1 LCKKVIDELNI
12 TFGNHNNIK
21 LELVAWE
28 THTYPSVGIDAQ
40 SVINKQIGDNYD
52 IFLGIMWNRFGTPTT
67 RADSGTEEEFEN
79 AYSKFINNESE
90 VNLLFYFKDTAKNLS
105 SINIEQLM
113 KVNTFKTKLKE
124 KGVYFKYFTETDEF
138 ETLIRFALTSIL
150 QGYNSN
156 INKKEHNINIKA
168 EEVISLDA
176 EKMLDDIDDIG
187 FLESLDLA
195 TLSMQESQ
203 KSVIKMIKYMNDLST
218 NIGIQTKKISDANS
232 KPIKLQ
238 GSALRKLVDQTA
250 KIMANF
256 NNRMKAEIPVNG
268 EHFSNGIGYYNI
280 AILTF
285 SQFSVENTKTLD
297 DISSLK
303 EALKYAKSSIFSM
316 RDSISIIPTFTTN
329 FGKAKKESVKI
340 LTELMNEF
348 QTHINLVDQLE
359 INIKGLISESN
370 D

>member
-1 LCKKVIDELNI
+1 MPTTITLLKVFIGSPSDVAEERNCAKKIIDELNI

-40 SVINKQIGDNYD
+40 SVINKQIGNDYD

-79 AYSKFINNESE
+79 AYSKFINNKSE

-105 SINIEQLM
+105 SINIEQLI
-113 KVNTFKTKLKE
+113 KVNTFKEKLKE

-150 QGYNSN
+150 QDYNSN
-156 INKKEHNINIKA
+156 INKKEQHTISNVNIKV

-176 EKMLDDIDDIG
+176 EEILDDIDDIG

-195 TLSMQESQ
+195 ASSMHESQ
-203 KSVIKMIKYMNDLST
+203 KSVMKMIKHTNDLST
-218 NIGIQTKKISDANS
+218 NIGVQTKKISDANS
-232 KPIKLQ
+232 KPIRLQ

-250 KIMANF
+250 NIMVIF
-256 NNRMKAEIPVNG
+256 NNKMKAEIPVNG
-268 EHFSNGIGYYNI
+268 EHFSKGIRYYNI

-285 SQFSVENTKTLD
+285 SQFSVAVRL
-297 DISSLK
+297 
-303 EALKYAKSSIFSM
+303 
-316 RDSISIIPTFTTN
+316 
-329 FGKAKKESVKI
+329 
-340 LTELMNEF
+340 
-348 QTHINLVDQLE
+348 
-359 INIKGLISESN
+359 
-370 D
+370 